1 MRIII
6 FRHGMA
12 QHGIQ
17 WVEAL
22 AQFQDGQM
30 EIFMILLR
38 KKINY
43 MLQGLLSQ
51 LVVFRQNILLF
62 AIIINGV
69 A

>member
-1 MRIII
+1 
-6 FRHGMA
+6 MA